1 MKWRI
6 ALVIVAS
13 VLMVNAASLMVRP
26 IFAATASAESQ
37 SAEPASRSQSR
48 ATGHQARGR
57 LVEGMAAYK
66 YLCYLPAGY
75 DTQAK
80 FWPTIIFL
88 HGACNDEDLE
98 KLKRFGPVKFALEQK
113 DFPFVVIAPATAE
126 GWDVRLFDDFLKRIQ
141 RQFRID
147 RNRIYL
153 TGVSMGG
160 HATWRLAMV
169 YPNRFAAIAPVS
181 GAGSPQHA
189 AELLRRLPIWIIH
202 GENDTV
208 VPVELARRMTRALEQ
223 IGGNVKSTIYPDRG
237 HDAFIPAYDNPQLY
251 EWFLKQR
258 KP

>member
-1 MKWRI
+1 M
-6 ALVIVAS
+6 A
-13 VLMVNAASLMVRP
+13 RP
-26 IFAATASAESQ
+26 IFAATATAESQ
-37 SAEPASRSQSR
+37 PAEPRSRSQSR
-48 ATGHQARGR
+48 ATGHQAGGR
-57 LVEGMAAYK
+57 LVEGKAAHK

-80 FWPTIIFL
+80 FWPTIVFL

-113 DFPFVVIAPATAE
+113 DFPFIVVAPATAK

-141 RQFRID
+141 RQSRVD

-181 GAGSPQHA
+181 GAGNPRQA
-189 AELLRRLPIWIIH
+189 AELLRRLPVWVIH

-208 VPVELARRMTRALEQ
+208 VPVELARRMIRALEQ
-223 IGGNVKSTIYPDRG
+223 VGGNVKSTIYPDRG
-237 HDAFIPAYDNPQLY
+237 HDAFIPAYDDPELY
-251 EWFLKQR
+251 KWFLKHS
-258 KP
+258 KH

>member
-1 MKWRI
+1 VKCRI
-6 ALVIVAS
+6 WLAIIAS
-13 VLMVNAASLMVRP
+13 GILAAAAPMARP

-75 DTQAK
+75 DAQAK

-88 HGACNDEDLE
+88 HGACSDEDLE

-113 DFPFVVIAPATAE
+113 DFPFVVVAPATAK

-141 RQFRID
+141 RQFRVD

-169 YPNRFAAIAPVS
+169 YPNRFAAIVPVS
-181 GAGSPQHA
+181 GAGNPQHA

-208 VPVELARRMTRALEQ
+208 VPLELARRMTRALEQ
-223 IGGNVKSTIYPDRG
+223 VGGNVKSTIYPDRG
-237 HDAFIPAYDNPQLY
+237 HDAFIPAYDDPELY
-251 EWFLKQR
+251 EWFLKHS
-258 KP
+258 KH